1 MPGTRRRHVGR
12 PTRGKTAPER
22 LRRTD
27 VLSALLGAPP
37 SHAALMVDVG
47 FGAAPTTTLES
58 YARLGRRRTDLR
70 VIGVEI
76 DRARV
81 AAAAP
86 LAVDGAVEFRLGGFD
101 LPLTADEPP
110 GLVRAMNVLRQY
122 PEAEHAGAM
131 ALMSGHLADGGL
143 LLEGTSTPSGRLF
156 TANLVRRAG
165 NETVF
170 VGVVLSA
177 NLRRAWEP
185 REMQTVLPKN
195 LIHRGEPGGAID
207 AAFGVWDRAI
217 AEARRERL
225 APAAVFARAAHVA
238 APAFG
243 GADLRPALL
252 ARGFFVTRLR

>member
-1 MPGTRRRHVGR
+1 VAARRPVGR

-37 SHAALMVDVG
+37 RRAPLVVDVG

-58 YARLGRRRTDLR
+58 YTRLRRRRADLR

-76 DRARV
+76 DRDRV
-81 AAAAP
+81 AAAMP
-86 LAVDGAVEFRLGGFD
+86 FAVAGAVEFRVGGFD
-101 LPLTADEPP
+101 LPLVNGERA
-110 GLVRAMNVLRQY
+110 GLIRAMNVLRQY
-122 PEAEHAGAM
+122 PEEEHAGAL
-131 ALMSGHLADGGL
+131 ALMARHLADDGL

-165 NETVF
+165 DEIGHA
-170 VGVVLSA
+170 GVVLSA
-177 NLRRAWEP
+177 NLRRSWEP
-185 REMQTVLPKN
+185 RELQTVLPKN
-195 LIHRGEPGGAID
+195 LIHRAEPGGAID
-207 AAFGVWDRAI
+207 AAFAVWERAVGQ
-217 AEARRERL
+217 ARQERL
-225 APAAVFARAAHVA
+225 APAAAFARAANAA

-252 ARGFFVTRLR
+252 ARGFFVTRLQ

>member
-1 MPGTRRRHVGR
+1 MPERRPVGR

-27 VLSALLGAPP
+27 VLSDLLGAPP
-37 SHAALMVDVG
+37 RGAALMVDVG

-58 YARLGRRRTDLR
+58 YARLRRRRADLR

-76 DRARV
+76 DRDRV

-86 LAVDGAVEFRLGGFD
+86 YAIDGAVEFRVGGFD
-101 LPLTADEPP
+101 LPLAQGEQA

-122 PEAEHAGAM
+122 PEDEHAGAM
-131 ALMSGHLADGGL
+131 ALMAGHLADGGL

-156 TANLVRRAG
+156 TANLVRRSGGEVVPA
-165 NETVF
+165 
-170 VGVVLSA
+170 GVVLSV
-177 NLRRAWEP
+177 NLRRAWQA
-185 REMQTVLPKN
+185 RELQTVLPKN
-195 LIHRGEPGGAID
+195 LIHRAEPGGAID
-207 AAFGVWDRAI
+207 AAFGTWERAVGD
-217 AEARRERL
+217 ARHARL
-225 APAAVFARAAHVA
+225 APAAAFARAAHAA